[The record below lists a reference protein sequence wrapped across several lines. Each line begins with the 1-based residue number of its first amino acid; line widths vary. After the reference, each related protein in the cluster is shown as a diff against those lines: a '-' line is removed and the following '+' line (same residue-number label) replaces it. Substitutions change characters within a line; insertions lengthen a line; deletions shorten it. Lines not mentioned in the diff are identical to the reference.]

1 MKIRKI
7 QHISKRPQKY
17 LKFDLRYSMPKYG
30 KISTLKIIFF
40 SFRLYIKIFEIFS
53 FLLIPNMS
61 YFSEIWISLLVSRFH
76 GIAQYTLKTIFI
88 QCEITI
94 WVVWKLS
101 LLVFWKKKKKFTKN
115 IYSMWKLNLFFSIF
129 IFISSKMF
137 LHSLLLNSD
146 APFTGQH
153 WIILNIFY
161 QYDGNCVCV
170 FFF

>member
-17 LKFDLRYSMPKYG
+17 LKFDLRYSVPKYG

-101 LLVFWKKKKKFTKN
+101 LLVFWKKKKKIHKE
-115 IYSMWKLNLFFSIF
+115 YLFNVKIKF
-129 IFISSKMF
+129 
-137 LHSLLLNSD
+137 
-146 APFTGQH
+146 
-153 WIILNIFY
+153 
-161 QYDGNCVCV
+161 V
-170 FFF
+170 FFYFYFY

>member
-17 LKFDLRYSMPKYG
+17 LKFDLRYSVPKYG
-30 KISTLKIIFF
+30 KISTLKITFF

-101 LLVFWKKKKKFTKN
+101 LLVFWKKKKKIHKE
-115 IYSMWKLNLFFSIF
+115 YLFNVKIKF
-129 IFISSKMF
+129 
-137 LHSLLLNSD
+137 
-146 APFTGQH
+146 
-153 WIILNIFY
+153 
-161 QYDGNCVCV
+161 V
-170 FFF
+170 FFYFYFY

>member
-101 LLVFWKKKKKFTKN
+101 LLVFWKKKKKIHKE
-115 IYSMWKLNLFFSIF
+115 YLFNVKIKF
-129 IFISSKMF
+129 
-137 LHSLLLNSD
+137 
-146 APFTGQH
+146 
-153 WIILNIFY
+153 
-161 QYDGNCVCV
+161 V
-170 FFF
+170 FFYFYFY